1 MVFVKIDY
9 FLQKYKRQHSH
20 THTYDDGKCET
31 DPRQID
37 GPRPR
42 N

>member
-1 MVFVKIDY
+1 MVFVKLIT
-9 FLQKYKRQHSH
+9 FYKNIKDNIH